1 MEIDE
6 KMVAATFDNKI
17 IKKKEVS
24 SLEVI
29 LENVGLGTWNY
40 LIFAAAS
47 ISKFWGVFRNKLRLA
62 IGYGQYF
69 ETIL

>member
-1 MEIDE
+1 MA
-6 KMVAATFDNKI
+6 AATFNAKSLP
-17 IKKKEVS
+17 KKEVS
-24 SLEVI
+24 LLEVI
-29 LENVGLGTWNY
+29 LENVGLGPWNY